1 MGILVH
7 KGWTNVDLSWNQL
20 LDNLPKI
27 FEPFLE
33 IWVCPILGLEAHFW
47 PKNLL
52 FYVTPIQPPFFGLGL
67 TRFNG
72 IIFPPYPE
80 VALDTFG
87 FPVGVWGSKMLFS
100 A

>member
-7 KGWTNVDLSWNQL
+7 KGLTNVDLIWNQL

-52 FYVTPIQPPFFGLGL
+52 F
-67 TRFNG
+67 
-72 IIFPPYPE
+72 
-80 VALDTFG
+80 
-87 FPVGVWGSKMLFS
+87 
-100 A
+100 

>member
-33 IWVCPILGLEAHFW
+33 IWVCPILDLEAHFW

-52 FYVTPIQPPFFGLGL
+52 FLCYTHTTSLFWARTDPIQW
-67 TRFNG
+67 
-72 IIFPPYPE
+72 
-80 VALDTFG
+80 DH
-87 FPVGVWGSKMLFS
+87 FS
-100 A
+100 PIP